1 MILYCNFEE
10 LSALSA
16 AMERALEHAA
26 PGTHVVAAP
35 PQAIPDLEALL
46 PRVTSELTI
55 TSLAEHASV
64 RRAVAYVLDDLR
76 GRLDATILEQHAA
89 SEDAVL
95 AYFDFAHTLTV
106 LRRIDHLGAEMA
118 ALVEVITGQPA
129 ASDAAQRFSFL
140 E

>member
-16 AMERALEHAA
+16 ATERALEGAAQGAHA
-26 PGTHVVAAP
+26 VAAP
-35 PQAIPDLEALL
+35 PQAIADLEALL
-46 PRVTSELTI
+46 PRLTGELTI
-55 TSLAEHASV
+55 TSLAEHASI
-64 RRAVAYVLDDLR
+64 RRAVGYLMDELR
-76 GRLDATILEQHAA
+76 ARLDATVLVQHAA
-89 SEDAVL
+89 EDAVL

-106 LRRIDHLGAEMA
+106 LQRLDHLGAEMV

-129 ASDAAQRFSFL
+129 ASDVAQRFSFL

>member
-16 AMERALEHAA
+16 ATERALEGAAQGAHA
-26 PGTHVVAAP
+26 VAAP
-35 PQAIPDLEALL
+35 PQAIADLEALL
-46 PRVTSELTI
+46 PRLTGELTI
-55 TSLAEHASV
+55 TSLAEHASI
-64 RRAVAYVLDDLR
+64 RRAVGYLMDELR
-76 GRLDATILEQHAA
+76 ARLDATVLEQHAA
-89 SEDAVL
+89 AEDAVL

-106 LRRIDHLGAEMA
+106 LQRLDHLGAEMV

-129 ASDAAQRFSFL
+129 ASDVAQRFSFL

>member
-16 AMERALEHAA
+16 ATERTLESAAQGNHA
-26 PGTHVVAAP
+26 VAAP
-35 PQAIPDLEALL
+35 PQAVADLEALL
-46 PRVTSELTI
+46 PRIGPEITI

-64 RRAVAYVLDDLR
+64 RRALGFLMDGLR
-76 GRLDATILEQHAA
+76 ARLDATVLEQHAA
-89 SEDAVL
+89 AEDAVL

-106 LRRIDHLGAEMA
+106 LQRLDHVGAEMA
-118 ALVEVITGQPA
+118 ALVEVITGHPA
-129 ASDAAQRFSFL
+129 SSDVAQRFTFL